1 MKTKLLLSILVFGTL
16 FQTNAQETTNLI
28 KPSPTDLMKSA
39 LSLKIADK
47 LETKYSIGLENNLE
61 KKSLTAQTKLPYPII
76 FIHGLNSISD
86 VWYDLGLQL
95 VNSGLTVGGRIDFCL
110 NDDGDNVNS
119 NKLVYPTPNADIA
132 LYTDYVNN
140 LSVGDFYFLN
150 FDVDN
155 FGRVR
160 SNSSFSDVLSN
171 ESAIVKQGVALNIA
185 IQIVLQ
191 KTGRD
196 KVVIMGHS
204 MGGLCGREYLQNPSI
219 WTEPNVN
226 HHIAKLITTG
236 TPHGGYTGTNVPI
249 SGIDSSSEAYRDL
262 RKEYTWSGGVGA
274 YLFGGIENQ
283 TNIDNSAFSDFY
295 NVDVNCNG
303 INGDNSMIVGL
314 NQKNLP
320 LTLDYAYI
328 IGKCNN
334 CDVLQGTI
342 EGDGIVRSVNANL
355 SNFYALPTPINE
367 FIYQANA
374 ANPLIG
380 LHSDLPKAI
389 PVSFQGLDEP
399 NETNIAYGVDFGN
412 TYKGFVTPQP
422 ANGYMYDYD
431 DYEFSVTSN
440 SQISILINNT
450 LSNPIYARILN
461 SSNTQVGQVLTI
473 NTGSNTLS
481 QYLSIGSYYLEIYAS
496 PTSTSYIYPYTFS
509 LSSSLSNPDISSAN
523 SLKIFPN
530 PTSSMVNFDNSFE
543 KFEKATIINHLGQ
556 VVKEVHFNSFGASQ
570 EVDLSSFAS
579 GIYMIKFVNKD
590 KSISQKIIK
599 E

>member
-1 MKTKLLLSILVFGTL
+1 MIS
-16 FQTNAQETTNLI
+16 NAQISIPPI
-28 KPSPTDLMKSA
+28 KPSKF
-39 LSLKIADK
+39 
-47 LETKYSIGLENNLE
+47 ENKNIDFFSQN
-61 KKSLTAQTKLPYPII
+61 KNTQAVQNLPYPII

-110 NDDGDNVNS
+110 NDNGSNTIS
-119 NKLVYPTPNADIA
+119 NKLVWPTPNADIA
-132 LYTDYVNN
+132 LYTDYNNN

-196 KVVIMGHS
+196 KVIIMGHS

-236 TPHGGYTGTNVPI
+236 TPHGGYTGTNAGIV

-262 RKEYTWSGGVGA
+262 RKEYTWSGCVGA
-274 YLFGGIENQ
+274 YLYGGIENQ

-314 NQKNLP
+314 NQRNLP
-320 LTLDYAYI
+320 LTLDFSYI
-328 IGKCNN
+328 IGKCDN
-334 CDVLQGTI
+334 CGALQGSI

-355 SNFYALPTPINE
+355 NNFYTLPTPVNE
-367 FIYQANA
+367 FTHQANA
-374 ANPLIG
+374 SNPLIG

-389 PVSFQGLDEP
+389 SVNFQGLDEP
-399 NETNIAYGVDFGN
+399 NETNVAYGVIYSN
-412 TYKGFVTPQP
+412 TYRGFVTNQP
-422 ANGYMYDYD
+422 VGGYTYDYD
-431 DYEFSVTSN
+431 DYKFSVNSN
-440 SQISILINNT
+440 SQVNVILNNT
-450 LSNPIYARILN
+450 LSYPIYARILN
-461 SSNTQVGQVLTI
+461 SSNVQVGQVQTI
-473 NTGSNTLS
+473 SSGSNILS
-481 QYLSIGSYYLEIYAS
+481 QNLSVGLYYLEIFAT
-496 PTSTSYIYPYTFS
+496 PTSTSYLNPYTFS
-509 LSSSLSNPDISSAN
+509 LSSTLSNPDFASASS
-523 SLKIFPN
+523 LEIYPN
-530 PTSSMVNFDNSFE
+530 PTSTKVFFDNSTQ
-543 KFEKATIINHLGQ
+543 KFETATVVNYLGQ
-556 VVKEVHFNSFGASQ
+556 VIAETRFSTFESNQ
-570 EVDLSSFAS
+570 EVDLSSFLA
-579 GIYMIKFVNKD
+579 GVYIVKFANGD
-590 KSISQKIIK
+590 KSITKKVIK